1 MNLITHHCSS
11 CSSSSPQAQVCE
23 GGQRRLPQSWA
34 GLIRLAAGLG
44 ALHIADVASAQYP
57 ECSIVV
63 SKTAQRYDKPTG
75 YMIVDLHYS
84 YQSGINDPCG
94 NPFINDFDIT
104 TSQSP
109 GSVIGRDCTHGASS
123 TLTHIYTGFDPYVY
137 VPPTSIGLLAIL
149 SPCQF
154 GQVLYCQASNWPA
167 SGTVQI
173 QWPPLTPG
181 AIETSVTPCLTGH
194 ATVVVKAR
202 AFAGQGSFSANC
214 KIFFVDYDGGAVQYD
229 FTLPAG
235 GVANIPIDCNIGR
248 GTWGLHVVEFCGGQ
262 RTNTWNEILP
272 LTVPRF
278 TPQFPSAALGDRGF
292 VAGETIIRA
301 APPAQGWSV
310 RWQRT
315 RGFAPDE
322 NGALTASLV
331 EDGAQTGGSVISGSD
346 TAELHMTGFATE
358 DIGFYTALLIPP
370 GGTLQTAEVGD
381 TVRLMDNVGQPVFT
395 AEPKPMQL
403 CPSQVMTWPPV
414 TVIESRAQGD
424 AASPVEYQ
432 WYLNGELCGV
442 NGYVTLPGG
451 GTLNYRGGVDAS
463 ILLGGL
469 SLPAGK
475 PPQSINLE
483 LQCVASNAFGEVR
496 SRRVPVVIDFR
507 EHDCDADGVTNACE
521 IVAGAPDV
529 NQDWTPDSCQCIC
542 DTDSD
547 GRVAGEDLA
556 NVLQSWGPLRAD
568 IVSLACDFDADGFI
582 GGSDLALLLSFWGKC
597 GH

>member
-1 MNLITHHCSS
+1 ML
-11 CSSSSPQAQVCE
+11 SPIGPAAH
-23 GGQRRLPQSWA
+23 RLSQLTAWMC
-34 GLIRLAAGLG
+34 G
-44 ALHIADVASAQYP
+44 ALLASISGATAIGQYDP
-57 ECSIVV
+57 CVQHTTLLKS
-63 SKTAQRYDKPTG
+63 RYDKPSG
-75 YMIVDLHYS
+75 YMILDFRTEYTTS
-84 YQSGINDPCG
+84 KADPCG
-94 NPFINDFDIT
+94 TPYHL
-104 TSQSP
+104 
-109 GSVIGRDCTHGASS
+109 VIVQDCSCAG
-123 TLTHIYTGFDPYVY
+123 
-137 VPPTSIGLLAIL
+137 VPRPSMNCL
-149 SPCQF
+149 SPLTSVEH
-154 GQVLYCQASNWPA
+154 GLSSNPVFIGSNCGSYPAVPFTVTNLPQGSEILVTWPA
-167 SGTVQI
+167 
-173 QWPPLTPG
+173 LTPG
-181 AIETSVTPCLTGH
+181 AIETSVTPCLTGQ

-214 KIFFVDYDGGAVQYD
+214 KLFFVDYDGGAVQYD

-331 EDGAQTGGSVISGSD
+331 EDGPQIGGSVISGSD
-346 TAELHMTGFATE
+346 TAELHLTGFATE

-381 TVRLMDNVGQPVFT
+381 TVRLMDNIGQPVFT
-395 AEPKPMQL
+395 VEPKPMQL
-403 CPSQVMTWPPV
+403 CPSQLMTWPPV

-451 GTLNYRGGVDAS
+451 GILNYRGGVDANL
-463 ILLGGL
+463 LLGGL

-483 LQCVASNAFGEVR
+483 LQCVASNALGEVR
-496 SRRVPVVIDFR
+496 SRRVPVLIDFR
-507 EHDCDADGVTNACE
+507 ENDCDADGVTNACE
-521 IVAGAPDV
+521 IAAGAPDV
-529 NQDWTPDSCQCIC
+529 NHDWTLDSCQCIC

-556 NVLQSWGPLRAD
+556 NVLQNWGPLRAD